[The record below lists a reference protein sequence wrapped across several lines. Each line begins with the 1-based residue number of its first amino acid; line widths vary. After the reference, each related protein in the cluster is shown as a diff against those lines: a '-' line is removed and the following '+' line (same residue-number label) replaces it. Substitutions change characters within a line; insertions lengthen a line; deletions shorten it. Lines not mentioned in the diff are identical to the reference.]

1 MTAVRLVSTRNLPA
15 SEWRHIRRQG
25 IGGSDIAAI
34 AGVSPWRTPLA
45 VYLDKVGELPEEEPN
60 RAMYWG
66 TVLEPIIAR
75 EYAQRHPDYRVS
87 RVNAVLQHPDI
98 PYFLANIDR
107 VVRKSGARP
116 GVLEIKT
123 ASAWMSGHW
132 RSDAPDWVTC
142 QLQWYLGITGYTWGA
157 VAVLIGGND
166 YREIEQERDEEIIGY
181 LQEIAR
187 RFWEEHVIPRVPP
200 AAEAPDT
207 DLLAKLHSQSNG
219 KTIPLPPTALE
230 LLDQYDRAQERL
242 KEAERHLDS
251 IKAKL
256 QAMLGDNERGI
267 VGGRRVEWP
276 TVTQSR
282 LNTKA
287 LKQDHPDIYEQYLET
302 TTFRRFVVR

>member
-1 MTAVRLVSTRNLPA
+1 MTAVRLINTKSLPHE
-15 SEWRHIRRQG
+15 EWLAVRRQG

-34 AGVSPWRTPLA
+34 AGVSPWKTPLA
-45 VYLDKVGELPEEEPN
+45 VYLEKIGELGEAEENAPI
-60 RAMYWG
+60 YWG
-66 TVLEPIIAR
+66 NILEPIVAQ
-75 EYAQRHPDYRVS
+75 EYARRHPDYQVR
-87 RVNAVLQHPDI
+87 RVNAVLQHPQV

-107 VVRKSGARP
+107 EIRKAGAQP

-123 ASAWMSGHW
+123 TSAWMAGRWSEE
-132 RSDAPDWVTC
+132 APDWVTV

-157 VAVLIGGND
+157 VAVLIGGSD
-166 YREIEQERDEEIIGY
+166 YREIEQERDDEIIGY
-181 LQEIAR
+181 LQQIAR

-276 TVTQSR
+276 TVTQQRIDTKR
-282 LNTKA
+282 LREE
-287 LKQDHPDIYEQYLET
+287 HPEIYTEYSAT
-302 TTFRRFVVR
+302 TSFRRFTVR